1 MSGDFIIEV
10 IDQINL
16 IQIETS
22 VLDTIN
28 NIEIERYQTFNVEL
42 STNLAGSVFVSDIIG
57 LDSYLDHYEFDC
69 GTP

>member
-1 MSGDFIIEV
+1 MSSDFIIEV
-10 IDQINL
+10 IDQLNL

-22 VLDTIN
+22 VIDNIN

-57 LDSYLDHYEFDC
+57 LDSYLDNYAFDC